1 MPLPYLNPDRTELLF
16 ETASQRIMFID
27 GAYGSM
33 LQSYHLDEAG
43 YRGERFKDFAHEVK
57 GNNDLLILSQP
68 KILQAVHQAYLDAGA
83 DFLETNTFNST
94 TISQADYHM
103 EDLVN
108 ELNYE
113 GARLARELADRKTL
127 ETPDKPRFVMGVLG
141 PTNRTASI
149 SPDVNNPGFRAV
161 SFDELA
167 SSYKQAALALIEGG
181 SDVIMVETVFDTLN
195 AKAALFALDQLY
207 AEKGWRVPVM
217 ISGTITDKS
226 GRTLSGQTAEA
237 FAYSVL
243 HSRPFSIGLNCALGA
258 EDLRPY
264 IEELGLAA
272 PATLISTHPNAG
284 LPNAFGGYD
293 ESPEDMA
300 RVLRE
305 FAQSGLINIVG
316 GCCGT
321 TPEHIRVIVESLGDI
336 APRQI
341 TLS

>member
-1 MPLPYLNPDRTELLF
+1 MSLPYSNSARAELLF
-16 ETASQRIMFID
+16 KAASQRIMFID

-33 LQSYHLDEAG
+33 LQSYQLDEAG
-43 YRGERFKDFAHEVK
+43 YRGERFKDFKHEVK

-83 DFLETNTFNST
+83 DFLETNTFNAT

-103 EDLVN
+103 EDLVT
-108 ELNYE
+108 ELNFE
-113 GARLARELADRKTL
+113 GARLARELADRKT
-127 ETPDKPRFVMGVLG
+127 EQTPDKPRFVMGVLG

-195 AKAALFALDQLY
+195 AKAALYALDQLY

-300 RVLRE
+300 RVLKE
-305 FAQSGLINIVG
+305 FAQSGLVNIVG

-321 TPEHIRVIVESLGDI
+321 TPEHIRVIAESLAGI
-336 APRQI
+336 APRVVVA
-341 TLS
+341 L

>member
-1 MPLPYLNPDRTELLF
+1 MALPYLDPTRAELLF
-16 ETASQRIMFID
+16 ESARQRILFID

-103 EDLVN
+103 EDLVT

-127 ETPDKPRFVMGVLG
+127 ETPHKPRFVMGVLG

-167 SSYKQAALALIEGG
+167 SSYKHAALALIEGG

-293 ESPEDMA
+293 ESAEDMA

-305 FAQSGLINIVG
+305 FAQSGLVNIVG

-321 TPEHIRVIVESLGDI
+321 TPEHIRVIAHALGDI

-341 TLS
+341 TLD